1 MTCFSAFHVSFTIDI
16 WRPDS
21 FWRPESKVNA
31 LISSQA
37 AELQESFGKCCF
49 PVTKRRLGKLFMVAA
64 FKNIRDLD
72 MGVSEDLG
80 YPKKNWFTHGVLSGN
95 AGFEDHVYN

>member
-1 MTCFSAFHVSFTIDI
+1 M
-16 WRPDS
+16 
-21 FWRPESKVNA
+21 
-31 LISSQA
+31 
-37 AELQESFGKCCF
+37 
-49 PVTKRRLGKLFMVAA
+49 TKRRLGKLFMVAA

>member
-1 MTCFSAFHVSFTIDI
+1 M
-16 WRPDS
+16 R
-21 FWRPESKVNA
+21 KM
-31 LISSQA
+31 L
-37 AELQESFGKCCF
+37 F
-49 PVTKRRLGKLFMVAA
+49 PGDKNDAMGKLFMVAA

-80 YPKKNWFTHGVLSGN
+80 GTQKNWFTHGVLSGN